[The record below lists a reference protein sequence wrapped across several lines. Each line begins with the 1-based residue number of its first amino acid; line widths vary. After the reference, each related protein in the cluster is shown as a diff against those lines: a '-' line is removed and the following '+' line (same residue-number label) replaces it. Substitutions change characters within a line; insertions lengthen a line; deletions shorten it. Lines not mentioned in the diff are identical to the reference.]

1 MRQGIMHIV
10 IGGMRDASPIW
21 TAAGRNEKKTNVERC
36 TFASAEEWG
45 RDRTW
50 ASAVG
55 VWRIGS
61 VWEGG
66 QIGAATTILAP
77 LLTMLFWA
85 EKRATPHWKKPQYRA
100 GSGAQG
106 QIYLCFII
114 RHASCDVGV
123 TYVKA
128 DGLASINDPQNVI
141 LKHVRYC
148 LSSRELPASGTPTS
162 RGVPG
167 SLCSKRNLATPSPS
181 NWQTCKQRKGL
192 AVLPPSCQ
200 NQKNCDHRALARL
213 TGIRFS

>member
-1 MRQGIMHIV
+1 MG
-10 IGGMRDASPIW
+10 
-21 TAAGRNEKKTNVERC
+21 AGPDLGECCGSVEN
-36 TFASAEEWG
+36 
-45 RDRTW
+45 
-50 ASAVG
+50 
-55 VWRIGS
+55 RIGL
-61 VWEGG
+61 GG
-66 QIGAATTILAP
+66 RANWCSDHHLGASSYNVVLGR
-77 LLTMLFWA
+77 
-85 EKRATPHWKKPQYRA
+85 EKSNPTLEKPQYRA

-200 NQKNCDHRALARL
+200 NQKNGDHRALARL
-213 TGIRFS
+213 TRIRLS